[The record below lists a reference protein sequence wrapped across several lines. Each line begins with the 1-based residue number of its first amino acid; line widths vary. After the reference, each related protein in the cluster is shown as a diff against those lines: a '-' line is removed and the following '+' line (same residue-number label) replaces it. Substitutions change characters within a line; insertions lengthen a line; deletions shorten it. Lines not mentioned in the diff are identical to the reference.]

1 MVIAPS
7 ATLQASAKPR
17 SELIRWTSTY
27 SHSLTCIGSR
37 VVDPNWSDP
46 WCSAVGLTLLLLYKL
61 NPINWPAPYVWVFIA
76 QLVEHCSTNA
86 EAMGLNN
93 YSIKAPPPLFFC
105 SGKFVIAL
113 LLVTQLWLSLY
124 LHWNTIITYKLKEA
138 LTPAKKDQS
147 GHVTVDQLSAFDKV
161 LAECDQEAPVKFADF
176 LDSRYSWIY
185 FNLLELF
192 TLQLALHWMKFIT
205 HLSPI
210 NFYLTEKLN
219 LLVFLRHNVFTVD
232 TKWVACYN

>member
-76 QLVEHCSTNA
+76 QLLEHCSTNA

-93 YSIKAPPPLFFC
+93 YSIKAPPPPFFC

-176 LDSRYSWIY
+176 LDSRYRCTY
-185 FNLLELF
+185 FNFRIKNYSLC
-192 TLQLALHWMKFIT
+192 
-205 HLSPI
+205 
-210 NFYLTEKLN
+210 N
-219 LLVFLRHNVFTVD
+219 
-232 TKWVACYN
+232 

>member
-7 ATLQASAKPR
+7 ATLQGSAKPR

-27 SHSLTCIGSR
+27 SHSLTCIGSS

-61 NPINWPAPYVWVFIA
+61 NPTNWPAPNVWVLIA

-93 YSIKAPPPLFFC
+93 FPSKLPPPSFC

-113 LLVTQLWLSLY
+113 LLVIQLWLSLY
-124 LHWNTIITYKLKEA
+124 LHWNTLITFKLKEA

-161 LAECDQEAPVKFADF
+161 LAECDQQAPVKFADF
-176 LDSRYSWIY
+176 LDSRYSCMY
-185 FNLLELF
+185 LLELF
-192 TLQLALHWMKFIT
+192 ILQLALHWMKFIT
-205 HLSPI
+205 YLSPI
-210 NFYLTEKLN
+210 NFYLTENLN
-219 LLVFLRHNVFTVD
+219 LLVNFLE
-232 TKWVACYN
+232 A

>member
-1 MVIAPS
+1 M
-7 ATLQASAKPR
+7 QR
-17 SELIRWTSTY
+17 
-27 SHSLTCIGSR
+27 
-37 VVDPNWSDP
+37 P
-46 WCSAVGLTLLLLYKL
+46 W
-61 NPINWPAPYVWVFIA
+61 VWIIIPLKF
-76 QLVEHCSTNA
+76 
-86 EAMGLNN
+86 
-93 YSIKAPPPLFFC
+93 PPPPFFFC

-113 LLVTQLWLSLY
+113 LLVIQLWLSLY
-124 LHWNTIITYKLKEA
+124 LHWNTLITYKLKEA
-138 LTPAKKDQS
+138 LTPAKKDQR

-176 LDSRYSWIY
+176 LDSRYSCMY

-205 HLSPI
+205 HLSSPI
-210 NFYLTEKLN
+210 NFYLTENLN

>member
-1 MVIAPS
+1 M
-7 ATLQASAKPR
+7 
-17 SELIRWTSTY
+17 
-27 SHSLTCIGSR
+27 
-37 VVDPNWSDP
+37 
-46 WCSAVGLTLLLLYKL
+46 
-61 NPINWPAPYVWVFIA
+61 
-76 QLVEHCSTNA
+76 
-86 EAMGLNN
+86 
-93 YSIKAPPPLFFC
+93 
-105 SGKFVIAL
+105 
-113 LLVTQLWLSLY
+113 
-124 LHWNTIITYKLKEA
+124 
-138 LTPAKKDQS
+138 TPAKKDQS

-210 NFYLTEKLN
+210 NFYLTENLN